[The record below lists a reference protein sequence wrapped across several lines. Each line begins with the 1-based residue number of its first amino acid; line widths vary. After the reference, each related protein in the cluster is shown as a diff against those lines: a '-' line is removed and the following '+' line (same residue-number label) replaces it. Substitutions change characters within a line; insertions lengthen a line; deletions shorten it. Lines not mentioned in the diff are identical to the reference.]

1 MKKLIQLFIFL
12 ILIIVSFSFYFNFL
26 KTNKTSD
33 LKEIEI
39 KKNSSLLESDNNLI
53 KNLEYNVTFDN
64 NTKYT
69 ITAELSEL
77 KYEDDIEIVEMQ
89 FVTAIF
95 NDKDGIPLIITSKNA
110 SYNNLNYNTSFS
122 NNVKVIYLTNVLLSE
137 KLDINF
143 NKNII
148 KIYENVVYEGL
159 QGTVKADNVKLNL
172 MSKNM
177 EIFMQ
182 NDNEKIEISSKWTKK
197 KNMSNIKKFRIKSF
211 KENRSI
217 LRLDKISLKFGRK
230 IILDNLNLRL
240 NNGQILGLLG
250 PNGVGKS
257 TIFNL
262 ITGLLSPDFG
272 KISINTEKVNN
283 YPIYQR
289 TLKFKIG
296 FVPQHGG
303 FFHDLTVYENLKAIA
318 EITHRK
324 SSYKEK
330 KLTP

>member
-12 ILIIVSFSFYFNFL
+12 ILILVSLSFYFNFF
-26 KTNKTSD
+26 KTNKSSD
-33 LKEIEI
+33 LNKIELKE
-39 KKNSSLLESDNNLI
+39 NSSLLESDNNLI

-77 KYEDDIEIVEMQ
+77 KYEDDTEIVEMQ

-122 NNVKVIYLTNVLLSE
+122 NNVKVVYLSNLLLSE

-172 MSKNM
+172 MTKNM

-182 NDNEKIEISSKWTKK
+182 NKDEKIEVSSQ
-197 KNMSNIKKFRIKSF
+197 
-211 KENRSI
+211 E
-217 LRLDKISLKFGRK
+217 
-230 IILDNLNLRL
+230 
-240 NNGQILGLLG
+240 
-250 PNGVGKS
+250 
-257 TIFNL
+257 
-262 ITGLLSPDFG
+262 
-272 KISINTEKVNN
+272 
-283 YPIYQR
+283 
-289 TLKFKIG
+289 
-296 FVPQHGG
+296 
-303 FFHDLTVYENLKAIA
+303 
-318 EITHRK
+318 
-324 SSYKEK
+324 
-330 KLTP
+330 

>member
-1 MKKLIQLFIFL
+1 MKKLIQLSIFL
-12 ILIIVSFSFYFNFL
+12 ILITVSFSFYFNFL

-39 KKNSSLLESDNNLI
+39 KENSSLLDSDNNLI

-110 SYNNLNYNTSFS
+110 SYNNLNYNTSFYDS
-122 NNVKVIYLTNVLLSE
+122 VKVIYLSNVLLSE

-172 MSKNM
+172 VSKNM

-182 NDNEKIEISSKWTKK
+182 NDNKKIGISSK
-197 KNMSNIKKFRIKSF
+197 
-211 KENRSI
+211 
-217 LRLDKISLKFGRK
+217 
-230 IILDNLNLRL
+230 
-240 NNGQILGLLG
+240 
-250 PNGVGKS
+250 
-257 TIFNL
+257 
-262 ITGLLSPDFG
+262 
-272 KISINTEKVNN
+272 
-283 YPIYQR
+283 
-289 TLKFKIG
+289 
-296 FVPQHGG
+296 
-303 FFHDLTVYENLKAIA
+303 
-318 EITHRK
+318 
-324 SSYKEK
+324 
-330 KLTP
+330 

>member
-1 MKKLIQLFIFL
+1 MKKLIQLSIFL
-12 ILIIVSFSFYFNFL
+12 ILIVVSFSFYFNFL
-26 KTNKTSD
+26 KTSKTSD

-39 KKNSSLLESDNNLI
+39 KENSSLLKSENNLI

-77 KYEDDIEIVEMQ
+77 KYEDDIEIVKMQ

-122 NNVKVIYLTNVLLSE
+122 NSVKVIYLNNVLLSE

-143 NKNII
+143 NENII

-172 MSKNM
+172 LSKNM

-182 NDNEKIEISSKWTKK
+182 NDNKKIEISTK
-197 KNMSNIKKFRIKSF
+197 
-211 KENRSI
+211 
-217 LRLDKISLKFGRK
+217 
-230 IILDNLNLRL
+230 
-240 NNGQILGLLG
+240 
-250 PNGVGKS
+250 
-257 TIFNL
+257 
-262 ITGLLSPDFG
+262 
-272 KISINTEKVNN
+272 
-283 YPIYQR
+283 
-289 TLKFKIG
+289 
-296 FVPQHGG
+296 
-303 FFHDLTVYENLKAIA
+303 
-318 EITHRK
+318 
-324 SSYKEK
+324 
-330 KLTP
+330 

>member
-110 SYNNLNYNTSFS
+110 SYNNLNYNTSFYDS
-122 NNVKVIYLTNVLLSE
+122 VKVIYLSNVLLSE

-172 MSKNM
+172 VSKNM

-182 NDNEKIEISSKWTKK
+182 NDNKKIEISSK
-197 KNMSNIKKFRIKSF
+197 
-211 KENRSI
+211 
-217 LRLDKISLKFGRK
+217 
-230 IILDNLNLRL
+230 
-240 NNGQILGLLG
+240 
-250 PNGVGKS
+250 
-257 TIFNL
+257 
-262 ITGLLSPDFG
+262 
-272 KISINTEKVNN
+272 
-283 YPIYQR
+283 
-289 TLKFKIG
+289 
-296 FVPQHGG
+296 
-303 FFHDLTVYENLKAIA
+303 
-318 EITHRK
+318 
-324 SSYKEK
+324 
-330 KLTP
+330 

>member
-1 MKKLIQLFIFL
+1 MKKLIQLSIFL

-39 KKNSSLLESDNNLI
+39 KEDSSLLESDNNLI

-77 KYEDDIEIVEMQ
+77 KYEDDIEIVKMQ

-122 NNVKVIYLTNVLLSE
+122 NSVKVIYLNNVLLSE

-148 KIYENVVYEGL
+148 KISENVVYEGL

-172 MSKNM
+172 VSKNM

-182 NDNEKIEISSKWTKK
+182 NDNKKIEISTK
-197 KNMSNIKKFRIKSF
+197 
-211 KENRSI
+211 
-217 LRLDKISLKFGRK
+217 
-230 IILDNLNLRL
+230 
-240 NNGQILGLLG
+240 
-250 PNGVGKS
+250 
-257 TIFNL
+257 
-262 ITGLLSPDFG
+262 
-272 KISINTEKVNN
+272 
-283 YPIYQR
+283 
-289 TLKFKIG
+289 
-296 FVPQHGG
+296 
-303 FFHDLTVYENLKAIA
+303 
-318 EITHRK
+318 
-324 SSYKEK
+324 
-330 KLTP
+330 